1 MKYIA
6 RSSPVILTERRF
18 HMPFSSK
25 SIKFL
30 FYPRKSINK
39 QYDLSQMSDCSP
51 EKILSVRVKKITPNQ
66 IIMKSNDERKLIN
79 NVFISKESSHVW
91 FGTRAGNR
99 E

>member
-1 MKYIA
+1 
-6 RSSPVILTERRF
+6 
-18 HMPFSSK
+18 
-25 SIKFL
+25 
-30 FYPRKSINK
+30 
-39 QYDLSQMSDCSP
+39 MSDCSP